1 MRGSK
6 KRGGTRVITSVFV
19 RCGDGVLD
27 IVSDGGEV
35 GEPGDEGIDTERRFV
50 MFVRV
55 KEV

>member
-1 MRGSK
+1 M
-6 KRGGTRVITSVFV
+6 ITSVFV

-55 KEV
+55 DEM